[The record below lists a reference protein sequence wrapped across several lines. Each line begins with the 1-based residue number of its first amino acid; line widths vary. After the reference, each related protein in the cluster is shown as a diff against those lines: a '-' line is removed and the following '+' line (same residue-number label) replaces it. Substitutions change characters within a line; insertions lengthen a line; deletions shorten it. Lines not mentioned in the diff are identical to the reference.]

1 MDDSTYSGIARLVEG
16 GASLAEVET
25 YIQARNGGTG
35 EDERSAAWLRDWVA
49 WERLE
54 RGELIA
60 PARGP
65 DLL

>member
-1 MDDSTYSGIARLVEG
+1 MEEPIYTGIARLVEG

-25 YIQARNGGTG
+25 YIQGRNGTG
-35 EDERSAAWLRDWVA
+35 DEEERSAAWLRDWVA

-54 RGELIA
+54 RGELA
-60 PARGP
+60 TPPRVA

>member
-1 MDDSTYSGIARLVEG
+1 MDEPIYTGIARLVEG
-16 GASLAEVET
+16 GASLGEVET
-25 YIQARNGGTG
+25 YIQRRSGATG

-54 RGELIA
+54 RGGLAALA
-60 PARGP
+60 PGP

>member
-1 MDDSTYSGIARLVEG
+1 MDEPIYKGIARLVEG

-25 YIQARNGGTG
+25 YIQQRSGAAG
-35 EDERSAAWLRDWVA
+35 EDARSAAWLRDWVA

-54 RGELIA
+54 RGGLASPA
-60 PARGP
+60 PGP